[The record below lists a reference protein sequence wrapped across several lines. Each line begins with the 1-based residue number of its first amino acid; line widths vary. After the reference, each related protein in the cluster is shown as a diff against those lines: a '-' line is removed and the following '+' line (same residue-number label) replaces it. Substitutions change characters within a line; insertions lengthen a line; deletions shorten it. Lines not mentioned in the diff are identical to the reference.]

1 MAASIASTSHARPL
15 CTLTRS
21 SDYYGPCPEP
31 VTDASTNRDP
41 VWIYVLERPRAA
53 EVLRSVMG
61 DEDPEDARIN
71 SPNSLRAVYG
81 ADRVDNAFGCAIDPT
96 AVDVLFA
103 SSPVWSPGE
112 LPELNGKD
120 YSTIRSVNTAF
131 LAALRQGSTPEEGSD
146 AAMYAN
152 LVRRGS
158 NPGSATSSVGT
169 PRTCDK
175 SPAPN
180 GKTPFKARPIPAT
193 NAPGAVQPRM
203 TKAAALRMGIAIPTE
218 NRRHSLDPGA
228 FQKQYEGN
236 VPGYKRNITV
246 QVASIAPPT
255 IVPRATRASQLREGK
270 VVDVPRRQSL
280 DIPRENTFEGVPGH
294 KRRETLAVAST
305 KPPTMAPRPNR
316 SALLRQQKLETP
328 PPSSYMC
335 KSITLL
341 SVLHTH

>member
-1 MAASIASTSHARPL
+1 M
-15 CTLTRS
+15 
-21 SDYYGPCPEP
+21 
-31 VTDASTNRDP
+31 TDASANRDP

-53 EVLRSVMG
+53 EVLQSIMG
-61 DEDPEDARIN
+61 EEDPEGARIS

-81 ADRVDNAFGCAIDPT
+81 VDKMNNAFGCAIDPS
-96 AVDVLFA
+96 AVDILFA

-131 LAALRQGSTPEEGSD
+131 LAALRENASPEENSD
-146 AAMYAN
+146 AAMYAS
-152 LVRRGS
+152 LVRHSS
-158 NPGSATSSVGT
+158 NPGSATSSIGT
-169 PRTCDK
+169 PRTGDYRDK

-180 GKTPFKARPIPAT
+180 GKVPFKARPVPAT
-193 NAPGAVQPRM
+193 NAPGSVQPRM

-218 NRRHSLDPGA
+218 NRRHSLDPSA

-246 QVASIAPPT
+246 QVASTAPPVIAPRP
-255 IVPRATRASQLREGK
+255 TRASQLREGK
-270 VVDVPRRQSL
+270 SIDAPRRQSL
-280 DIPRENTFEGVPGH
+280 DIPREDTFQGVPGH

-305 KPPTMAPRPNR
+305 KPPTVAPRANR

-335 KSITLL
+335 KLIRLPK
-341 SVLHTH
+341 VLPAY